1 MGLVITQSIKNT
13 IITYFGFGI
22 GAINVLFLY
31 TNFLSDEYFG
41 LITFIFSTAN
51 IMMPLLAFGT
61 HNTIIKFYSSFKT
74 RQSQNGFLTL
84 MLFLP
89 LVIIIPLGV
98 IGYISFDSISYWLTK
113 KNVIVGDYIWLI
125 FISAIAFAYFEVF
138 YSWSK
143 VQMKTVFGNFMKEV
157 FHRVCI
163 MILLIC
169 LYFNYLTVNQFIYCI
184 VGAYVLRTLI
194 MKIYAFGLRFPVFK
208 LPRINGLSS
217 ILKYTSLIIIA
228 GSVATIILEI
238 DKFMLGH
245 YITIENVAYYGVA
258 IYIASVISVPSR
270 SLHQIANPLTAKF
283 LNENDMFELEGFY
296 KKSSLNL
303 FVISGLIFLLIIL
316 NINELYKLIPN
327 EFSSGLLVVLL
338 ISFSKLTDNLLGNIN
353 AILFNSNYYRIVLIL
368 GFLLAV
374 LTIVLNLYLI
384 PEYGINGA
392 AFATFL
398 AVFIYNVSKVLFVQ
412 VKFKMTPFTINTVKT
427 FVLIIVCIGIF
438 YFWEFPFN
446 PIINI
451 TLKGLLIT
459 LFYGFI
465 IYVFKLS
472 EDISSIIDNILNRN
486 K

>member
-13 IITYFGFGI
+13 IITYIGFGI

-41 LITFIFSTAN
+41 LITFILSTAN
-51 IMMPLLAFGT
+51 IMMPLMAFGT

-74 RQSQNGFLTL
+74 RQSQNSFLIL

-89 LVIIIPLGV
+89 LAIIIPVGV
-98 IGYISFDSISYWLTK
+98 IGYISFDSISHWLSK
-113 KNVIVGDYIWLI
+113 ENAIVKDYIWLI
-125 FISAIAFAYFEVF
+125 FISALAFAYFEVF

-163 MILLIC
+163 TVLLIC
-169 LYFNYLTVNQFIYCI
+169 LYLNYLTVNQLIYSI
-184 VGAYVLRTLI
+184 VGIYILRMFI
-194 MKIYAFGLRFPVFK
+194 MKIYAFSLRLPVFK
-208 LPRINGLSS
+208 MPRINGLSS

-228 GSVATIILEI
+228 GSAATVILEI
-238 DKFMLGH
+238 DKFMLGQ
-245 YITIENVAYYGVA
+245 YIAIENVAYYGVA

-270 SLHQIANPLTAKF
+270 SLHQIASPLTAKY
-283 LNENDMFELEGFY
+283 LNDNNAFELNNFY

-316 NINELYKLIPN
+316 NINELYKLIP
-327 EFSSGLLVVLL
+327 EDFSSGLLVVFL
-338 ISFSKLTDNLLGNIN
+338 ISFSKLMDNLLGNIN
-353 AILFNSNYYRIVLIL
+353 AILFNSNYYRMVLVL

-392 AFATFL
+392 AFATFI
-398 AVFIYNVSKVLFVQ
+398 AVFVYNVAKVLFIQ
-412 VKFKMTPFTINTVKT
+412 LKFNMIPFTISTVKT
-427 FVLIIVCIGIF
+427 FVLILVCIGIF
-438 YFWEFPFN
+438 YFWDFSFHPA
-446 PIINI
+446 INI
-451 TLKGLLIT
+451 VLKGFVIA
-459 LFYGFI
+459 LFYGFV
-465 IYVFKLS
+465 IYVFRFS
-472 EDISSIIDNILNRN
+472 EDISIIIDKIL
-486 K
+486 KSGK